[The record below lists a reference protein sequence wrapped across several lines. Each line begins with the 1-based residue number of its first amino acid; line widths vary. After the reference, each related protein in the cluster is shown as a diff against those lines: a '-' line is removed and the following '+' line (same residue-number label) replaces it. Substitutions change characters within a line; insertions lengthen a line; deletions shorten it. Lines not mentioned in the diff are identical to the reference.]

1 MTEDKAAAYT
11 TLYTVLVTLAK
22 LTAPYT
28 PFIAE
33 MMYQNLVPSFFENEP
48 KSVHLCAFP
57 VSDKSFIDKQLEE
70 GMEEVYQVV
79 ILGRAARNGGNIK
92 NRQPLSEMY
101 VVTEKNVNLSEE
113 EKSIILEEL
122 NVKVLKTATDADKF
136 LSYKLKPQL
145 KTLGPKYGKKLGA
158 ISAFLANCNAKEVVN
173 AVKNGGTYKI
183 QGEDVELKAEDLQI
197 FPESANGYIA
207 AEDRGIT
214 VALNSVLTEELIFEG
229 IERELVSKIQNM
241 RKEIGLQV
249 TDRIEIYYK
258 ASGRALKVLEKAAFA
273 PDVLAVK
280 VENYEN
286 NKQIEL
292 AELIKTD
299 RCKTLNVN
307 GEEVTIVILN

>member
-1 MTEDKAAAYT
+1 M
-11 TLYTVLVTLAK
+11 
-22 LTAPYT
+22 
-28 PFIAE
+28 
-33 MMYQNLVPSFFENEP
+33 
-48 KSVHLCAFP
+48 
-57 VSDKSFIDKQLEE
+57 
-70 GMEEVYQVV
+70 
-79 ILGRAARNGGNIK
+79 
-92 NRQPLSEMY
+92 
-101 VVTEKNVNLSEE
+101 
-113 EKSIILEEL
+113 
-122 NVKVLKTATDADKF
+122 
-136 LSYKLKPQL
+136 
-145 KTLGPKYGKKLGA
+145 
-158 ISAFLANCNAKEVVN
+158 
-173 AVKNGGTYKI
+173 
-183 QGEDVELKAEDLQI
+183 
-197 FPESANGYIA
+197 
-207 AEDRGIT
+207 
-214 VALNSVLTEELIFEG
+214 TEELIFEG